1 MIISVFISLGCFIG
15 VIILIITGKLNRA
28 IASLAGAVIVY
39 FVLIYLENKDFKII
53 LDLLF
58 GSESEGFVNLHSLIL
73 IIGMMF
79 IVEIS
84 KEAGLFQFIAL
95 NLIKLSKGK
104 PLYLMSIFCIIT
116 IFISAIL
123 NNILTVIILIPLTI
137 TVSRILNVN
146 PSPYILTQAIL
157 VNIGGTFF
165 TISSIPNILISTYAE
180 IPFLAFFLNVGVL
193 SLIIFVFTLVFFIFI
208 FKKALQVPQEGIDIL
223 MEFNVWNFVPDKK
236 LLFKSLTV
244 LITLFVLFIIIPTS
258 LVSTD
263 IIALLMAV
271 ILIIISRL
279 DPKQIISKIDF
290 ELIFY
295 LLGIFVIAGALDVLG
310 VVQILGTSMAS
321 ISGGSVFFQVLII
334 LWFSAFLSSAIDNIP
349 ITKVLIPVIGTI
361 SGNFPANVGQ
371 QFYYSLA
378 IGANWGDNLT
388 PMGDNILVVQI
399 SENNKRPISFRQ
411 FFKIG
416 FFTTIYQLILVSIYY
431 TLIFNFSMGIII
443 VLFILVCLIIIYLL
457 NNIGPK
463 PLRDRIGKTIN
474 RVRKYFTE

>member
-1 MIISVFISLGCFIG
+1 MIISVIISLGCFIG

-39 FVLIYLENKDFKII
+39 FVLIYLERKDFKII

-104 PLYLMSIFCIIT
+104 PIYLMSIFCMIT

-457 NNIGPK
+457 NKIGPK

-474 RVRKYFTE
+474 RVRKYFIE

>member
-457 NNIGPK
+457 NKIGPK

-474 RVRKYFTE
+474 RVRKYFIE